1 MDTSLS
7 DIADIK
13 TILGG
18 ITAGSLILTSA
29 GLVPKVG
36 LVRAFVL
43 GWKSIFSFPNTISV
57 RQNDIKNLYKSISTL
72 SRGNYIVVTGGKGFG
87 KTCLVQTVLRFQF
100 GVINIEVR
108 VNFNSIKY
116 LLKKLLFRLDQAK
129 AKKSL

>member
-57 RQNDIKNLYKSISTL
+57 RQNDIKNLRKSISTL

-87 KTCLVQTVLRFQF
+87 KT
-100 GVINIEVR
+100 
-108 VNFNSIKY
+108 
-116 LLKKLLFRLDQAK
+116 
-129 AKKSL
+129 